1 MNKEYFD
8 IKDNCR
14 QGLLKYLEKAIS
26 IIPIIENP
34 QILDAGCGSGVPTL
48 FLAEKLNGNIT
59 AIDSDTKSIAIL
71 REKVKELNLSNKV
84 NIFNN
89 SLFDIKANNN
99 QFDLIFAEGLLN
111 VVGFQKGFIKII
123 NLLKRNGFI
132 IIHDEF
138 QNQNEKIELI
148 KNYDCKILSSFV
160 LDEQIWWN
168 DYFKCLEKEISTI
181 SNKNKLKLFKSDLQ
195 EIRLF
200 KKTPFHYKSI
210 YYIIEKT

>member
-138 QNQNEKIELI
+138 QNQNDKIELI

>member
-84 NIFNN
+84 NIFNS

-111 VVGFQKGFIKII
+111 VVGFQKGFLKII

-148 KNYDCKILSSFV
+148 ENYDCKILCSFV